1 MFAQMTMNR
10 NTDQTTRSFKER
22 IEQTVFRGL
31 VISTIVGAL
40 LGGFITF
47 YVLMIAMT
55 PATLT
60 AAILAG
66 AAVGANAGL
75 LLFGLGDVVV
85 LGRLEENAEL
95 VEDADEN
102 ELMVDEPQADETSGQ
117 EEYGYTLRKAS

>member
-10 NTDQTTRSFKER
+10 NTDQTTRSFNER
-22 IEQTVFRGL
+22 IEEPVLRGL

-40 LGGFITF
+40 LGCYITF
-47 YVLMIAMT
+47 GVLVYSMSL
-55 PATLT
+55 AT
-60 AAILAG
+60 LAG
-66 AAVGANAGL
+66 AMLAGASVGANAGL

-85 LGRLEENAEL
+85 AGRLEENAEL

-102 ELMVDEPQADETSGQ
+102 EPVIDELKADEKFGQ